1 MTDIPLGAVS
11 SGSIISLL
19 MIMLASMVYGLWKAL
34 SRGDICT
41 GRELRDLRRVNA
53 TQAELITHLSEQNRM
68 MLNETI
74 PTITSVLVALRE
86 APKKAAP

>member
-1 MTDIPLGAVS
+1 
-11 SGSIISLL
+11 
-19 MIMLASMVYGLWKAL
+19 
-34 SRGDICT
+34 
-41 GRELRDLRRVNA
+41 VNA

-86 APKKAAP
+86 APKRAGP